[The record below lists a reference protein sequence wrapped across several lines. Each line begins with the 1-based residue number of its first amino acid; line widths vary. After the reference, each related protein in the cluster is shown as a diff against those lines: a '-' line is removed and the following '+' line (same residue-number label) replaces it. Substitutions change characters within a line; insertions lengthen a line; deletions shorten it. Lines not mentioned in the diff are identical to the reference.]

1 MEEKFMRKLFLIV
14 FAVILLS
21 PSCGAD
27 SNVGEVSSDEAAV
40 IYFSATGNTER
51 VATELSVML
60 DISLIEIE
68 PAVPYTSED
77 LDYTDSN
84 SRSTLESND
93 DSARPEILPL
103 EEVGNYETVF
113 IGFPIW
119 NGDMPKVIYTFFD
132 TYDFAG
138 KTIIPFCTSGG
149 SGISRAERNIA
160 ALEENAEILSGKRI
174 NTSRIQSDLDS
185 WLDELGVEI

>member
-1 MEEKFMRKLFLIV
+1 MRKLFLIV

-21 PSCGAD
+21 LSCGAE
-27 SNVGEVSSDEAAV
+27 SSVGEVSSDEAAV

-51 VATELSVML
+51 VAAELSVML